1 MTQRLLALYAHP
13 DDESF
18 GIGGT
23 LARYAAQGVSITLV
37 CATRGEAGQIA
48 DPALATPETLGAV
61 REQELR
67 CACRELGVER
77 LIFLDYRDS
86 GMAGSPDN
94 QHPRAFMNAPAAE
107 VVPRLVGIMRE
118 LRPDV
123 VVTFE
128 PNGGY
133 GHPDHKAIHRHG
145 VAAFHAAGDPT
156 RYPEQGAPFQPDRLF
171 YSALTRSFFQE
182 LLRRVKARGIDPGEF
197 DERIRQG
204 EVGWPDE
211 NVNTVIDV
219 SAFAQRKW
227 AALHCHATQ
236 FGPTHMFRC
245 LPPEEI
251 FPLLGREFFALVW
264 PAPSPGLQL
273 DDLFAPLPAP
283 IP

>member
-23 LARYAAQGVSITLV
+23 LARYAAQGVSVTLV

-48 DPALATPETLGAV
+48 DPSLATPETLGAV

-67 CACRELGVER
+67 CACRELGVEQ

-94 QHPRAFMNAPAAE
+94 QHPRAFMNAPAEE
-107 VVPRLVGIMRE
+107 VVPRLVGIIRKVQ
-118 LRPDV
+118 PDV

-145 VAAFHAAGDPT
+145 VAAFHAAGDPA
-156 RYPEQGAPFQPDRLF
+156 RYPEQGAPFQPGRLF
-171 YSALTRSFFQE
+171 YSSLARSFFLE
-182 LLRRVKARGIDPGEF
+182 LLRRMEARGIDPGEF
-197 DERIRQG
+197 GERILRG

-211 NVNTVIDV
+211 NVDTFIDV
-219 SAFAQRKW
+219 SAFVERKW

-236 FGPTHMFRC
+236 FGPTNMFRR

-251 FPLLGREFFALVW
+251 FPLLGREFFALAW
-264 PAPSPGLQL
+264 PALGPGLQL
-273 DDLFAPLPAP
+273 NDLFAPLPAP
-283 IP
+283 TP

>member
-18 GIGGT
+18 AVGGA

-48 DPALATPETLGAV
+48 DPSLATPETLGAV

-67 CACRELGVER
+67 CACRELGVEE

-86 GMAGSPDN
+86 GMAGSPEN
-94 QHPRAFMNAPAAE
+94 QHPQAFANASAE
-107 VVPRLVGIMRE
+107 AVVPRLVAIIRAV
-118 LRPDV
+118 RPDV
-123 VVTFE
+123 VITFE

-156 RYPEQGAPFQPDRLF
+156 RYPELGAPFQPGRLF
-171 YSALTRSFFQE
+171 YSSLPRSFFLE
-182 LLRRVKARGIDPGEF
+182 LLRRMEARGIDPGEF
-197 DERIRQG
+197 GERIRRG

-211 NVNTVIDV
+211 NVNTILDV
-219 SAFAQRKW
+219 SAFVPRKW

-236 FGPTHMFRC
+236 FGPNNMFRR

-251 FPLLGREFFALVW
+251 FPLLGREFFALAW
-264 PAPSPGLQL
+264 PEPDPDLRL
-273 DDLFAPLPAP
+273 DDLFAPLPTA